1 MNIQVE
7 KKRMFSKN
15 DNSNF
20 DIEGILAVNKLKTSA
35 PSSVE
40 LAKRF
45 SVKKKPEVQVF
56 NDQGLTWSVVNII
69 KQFLKI
75 DFRIK
80 IVGVVK

>member
-69 KQFLKI
+69 K
-75 DFRIK
+75 
-80 IVGVVK
+80 